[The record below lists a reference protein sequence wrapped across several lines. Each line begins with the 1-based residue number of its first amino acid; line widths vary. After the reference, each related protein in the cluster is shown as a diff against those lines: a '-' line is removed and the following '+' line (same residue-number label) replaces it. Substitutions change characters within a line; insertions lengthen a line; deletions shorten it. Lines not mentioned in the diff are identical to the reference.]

1 MKTYFV
7 RYRTQSAAAL
17 KIARFLEAHPGV
29 TKVRYPGLDSH
40 AYSALAR
47 AQMSDFGTVIT
58 FDLRA
63 GFEAGRMFA
72 ESLQLFART
81 PSFGSTES
89 LVVPPQMMQPR
100 DFSPAELVASD
111 IGPGTVRLSI
121 GLEDP
126 LDLQADLSRSLELAS
141 A

>member
-1 MKTYFV
+1 
-7 RYRTQSAAAL
+7 
-17 KIARFLEAHPGV
+17 
-29 TKVRYPGLDSH
+29 
-40 AYSALAR
+40 
-47 AQMSDFGTVIT
+47 MSDFGTVIT
-58 FDLRA
+58 FDLCA
-63 GFEAGRMFA
+63 GFEAGRTFA
-72 ESLQLFART
+72 ESLRLFART

-100 DFSPAELVASD
+100 DFSPGELVASD

-141 A
+141 V